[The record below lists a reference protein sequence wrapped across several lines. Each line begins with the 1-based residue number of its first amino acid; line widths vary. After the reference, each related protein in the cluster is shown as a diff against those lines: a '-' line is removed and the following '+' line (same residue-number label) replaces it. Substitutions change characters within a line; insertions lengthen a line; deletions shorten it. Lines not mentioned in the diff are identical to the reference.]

1 MNHID
6 TLINRL
12 EVASVLLQ
20 FPESFESEKS
30 ISFEDRE
37 ISGLIGYSSI
47 LSLSE
52 ISDEISL
59 SYEIITRLLEYTD
72 GKSERVISAAEVIL
86 SRIGNFPGRTLL
98 RRRHSDLNTAV
109 VSVPLKLECIAREI
123 ENTLYT
129 EDDKSVLL
137 TDFQYKFLNSLK
149 DENISLS
156 IT

>member
-98 RRRHSDLNTAV
+98 RR
-109 VSVPLKLECIAREI
+109 
-123 ENTLYT
+123 
-129 EDDKSVLL
+129 
-137 TDFQYKFLNSLK
+137 
-149 DENISLS
+149 
-156 IT
+156 